1 MTEAP
6 QTEQHESTSFEGYFR
21 DADFAPAQPLAW
33 ALGQRQELLE
43 ALRGLFNGPQAM
55 VQLRL
60 WCFME
65 LAAQPQARLSRDDVN
80 RLFHAVLPDA
90 LDTVLKRLRDINL
103 LVWDATPQDYHL
115 SPLAQQVHGLLAPM
129 TTPPA
134 AEYDDMA
141 ALLSQVAGAQQL
153 GLVST
158 NQLKHLHAQL
168 ARLHDEFS
176 DAIASG
182 SESRLR
188 VAQPRFDRALELV
201 DRAGQALTALI
212 RAEHE
217 DPRLE
222 REARAIGQ
230 EQARLLSMAS
240 QFTRALQQAD
250 RQRVTLGSTGLTTSD
265 VRAWLQRHPALWEI
279 MGEAL
284 AVPVRPV
291 MVSQHD
297 LIDVAEGEFERD
309 RPTAQGLAGLPPP
322 AEAAHGT
329 LDTLSLPPELG
340 NLISLLDRWSEM
352 ATEEAA
358 QRVAAQAAG
367 EAPDPDAPAP
377 GTRPLS
383 EAILGGR
390 FAQAAYRMQL
400 MPLVGDAQA
409 QTLKGLTGDLARA
422 PWQWQFKAQHIS
434 TADEAVALVSDGFV
448 QPIQFDAQGHPI
460 PLPADDRE
468 PIVLMPR
475 PAPEAKPKGRAPGR
489 AKGGK
494 TPGPTDT
501 ESGPPASPGSSS
513 APPDEPIASSA
524 PQNPNEAQA

>member
-1 MTEAP
+1 MIEAP
-6 QTEQHESTSFEGYFR
+6 LPEQNESTSFEAYFR
-21 DADFAPAQPLAW
+21 DPEFAPEQPLAW
-33 ALGQRQELLE
+33 ALSQRQDLLE
-43 ALRGLFNGPQAM
+43 ALRGLFSGPQAL

-65 LAAQPQARLSRDDVN
+65 LASQPQARLSRDDVN
-80 RLFHAVLPDA
+80 RLFHAVLPEA
-90 LDTVLKRLRDINL
+90 LDNVLKRLRALIL

-115 SPLAQQVHGLLAPM
+115 SPLAQQVHGLLAPL

-134 AEYDDMA
+134 AEHDDMA

-188 VAQPRFDRALELV
+188 LAQPRFDRALTLV

-265 VRAWLQRHPALWEI
+265 VRAWLQRHPALHEL

-284 AVPVRPV
+284 SVPVRPV

-297 LIDVAEGEFERD
+297 LVDVAEGEFERD
-309 RPTAQGLAGLPPP
+309 RPGAVGTAGLPPP
-322 AEAAHGT
+322 AEAATGT

-340 NLISLLDRWSEM
+340 GLISLLDRWSEL

-358 QRVAAQAAG
+358 ARAASPD
-367 EAPDPDAPAP
+367 EDPNAPPP
-377 GTRPLS
+377 GTRPLAD
-383 EAILGGR
+383 AILGGR
-390 FAQAAYRMQL
+390 FAQAAYRLQL

-422 PWQWQFKAQHIS
+422 PWQWRFKPNHI
-434 TADEAVALVSDGFV
+434 TPDDDAVALISDGEILPV
-448 QPIQFDAQGHPI
+448 RLDEHGLVI
-460 PLPADDRE
+460 PLPPDERE
-468 PIVLMPR
+468 PVVLVAA
-475 PAPEAKPKGRAPGR
+475 PAQE
-489 AKGGK
+489 
-494 TPGPTDT
+494 
-501 ESGPPASPGSSS
+501 ASPRRKGAG
-513 APPDEPIASSA
+513 APKKSN
-524 PQNPNEAQA
+524 QAQA

>member
-6 QTEQHESTSFEGYFR
+6 LTEQHESTSFEGYFR
-21 DADFAPAQPLAW
+21 DPDFAPAQPLAW
-33 ALGQRQELLE
+33 ALSQRQTLLE

-80 RLFHAVLPDA
+80 RLFHAVLPEA
-90 LDTVLKRLRDINL
+90 LDTVLKRLRDLNL

-176 DAIASG
+176 DAIASS

-212 RAEHE
+212 RAEHT

-279 MGEAL
+279 MGKAL
-284 AVPVRPV
+284 SVPVRPV

-309 RPTAQGLAGLPPP
+309 RPVAQGLAGLPPP
-322 AEAAHGT
+322 AEAASGT

-340 NLISLLDRWSEM
+340 KLI
-352 ATEEAA
+352 
-358 QRVAAQAAG
+358 
-367 EAPDPDAPAP
+367 
-377 GTRPLS
+377 
-383 EAILGGR
+383 
-390 FAQAAYRMQL
+390 
-400 MPLVGDAQA
+400 
-409 QTLKGLTGDLARA
+409 KARRNE
-422 PWQWQFKAQHIS
+422 I
-434 TADEAVALVSDGFV
+434 TAEKNA
-448 QPIQFDAQGHPI
+448 
-460 PLPADDRE
+460 RK
-468 PIVLMPR
+468 
-475 PAPEAKPKGRAPGR
+475 EAKA
-489 AKGGK
+489 
-494 TPGPTDT
+494 
-501 ESGPPASPGSSS
+501 
-513 APPDEPIASSA
+513 
-524 PQNPNEAQA
+524 

>member
-1 MTEAP
+1 MIEAP
-6 QTEQHESTSFEGYFR
+6 IPDHNESTSFESYFR
-21 DADFAPAQPLAW
+21 DPDYAPEQPLAW
-33 ALGQRQELLE
+33 ALSQRLDVLD
-43 ALRGLFNGPQAM
+43 ALRGLFSGPQAL

-65 LAAQPQARLSRDDVN
+65 LASQPQARLSRDDVN
-80 RLFHAVLPDA
+80 RLFHAVVPEA
-90 LDTVLKRLRDINL
+90 LDSVLKRLRELNL

-115 SPLAQQVHGLLAPM
+115 SPLAQLVQGLLAPL
-129 TTPPA
+129 TSPA
-134 AEYDDMA
+134 AVEHDEMST
-141 ALLSQVAGAQQL
+141 LLAQVAGAQQL
-153 GLVST
+153 GLVTT

-168 ARLHDEFS
+168 ARLHDDFA

-182 SESRLR
+182 SEARLR
-188 VAQPRFDRALELV
+188 AAQPRFERALQLV

-265 VRAWLQRHPALWEI
+265 VRAWLQAHPALYELL
-279 MGEAL
+279 GDSL

-291 MVSQHD
+291 VVSQHD

-309 RPTAQGLAGLPPP
+309 RPDPTRSAGLPPP
-322 AEAAHGT
+322 AQAASGT

-340 NLISLLDRWSEM
+340 GLIHQLARWHEL
-352 ATEEAA
+352 
-358 QRVAAQAAG
+358 AQAPA
-367 EAPDPDAPAP
+367 EADAAP
-377 GTRPLS
+377 VPPRPIS

-400 MPLVGDAQA
+400 MPLLGDVQA
-409 QTLKGLTGDLARA
+409 RTLKGLTGDLARA
-422 PWQWQFKAQHIS
+422 PWQWQLSPHLIETQ
-434 TADEAVALVSDGFV
+434 DEAVSRISEGTLS
-448 QPIQFDAQGHPI
+448 
-460 PLPADDRE
+460 PLPAEASDD
-468 PIVLMPR
+468 LSDS
-475 PAPEAKPKGRAPGR
+475 
-489 AKGGK
+489 
-494 TPGPTDT
+494 T
-501 ESGPPASPGSSS
+501 
-513 APPDEPIASSA
+513 
-524 PQNPNEAQA
+524 QA